1 MKDLNAFNSYY
12 LIYDTSYPE
21 VTLEN
26 NKDKIV
32 ERGNQNKNSVA
43 IILEYN
49 KDTIKY
55 FKDNNID
62 ASILVDL
69 DTFNKNE
76 SLEQI
81 NNEVN
86 KYKDLEFLI
95 NKYSNNT
102 HICYLSK

>member
-49 KDTIKY
+49 KDTIKI
-55 FKDNNID
+55 F
-62 ASILVDL
+62 
-69 DTFNKNE
+69 
-76 SLEQI
+76 
-81 NNEVN
+81 
-86 KYKDLEFLI
+86 
-95 NKYSNNT
+95 
-102 HICYLSK
+102 